1 MCHAQGFEQ
10 TTMDDYLYGPF
21 YNDLTVEPIDETV
34 IGTFLKEKCNESLL
48 GNLHDAFFSPGVW
61 RTVTTDKDLNNVVTC
76 AWKGKKGC
84 WSFNGKIGLCTTA
97 KTSSRYK

>member
-34 IGTFLKEKCNESLL
+34 IGTFLKKRKCNESLL

-76 AWKGKKGC
+76 AWKGKRMLV
-84 WSFNGKIGLCTTA
+84 I
-97 KTSSRYK
+97 